1 AAEEFKRRAQVI
13 YGDGPLLEGK
23 LYLGLV
29 EKIVGAGAMVRVGG
43 KSYLL
48 PVANMRWAA
57 PYSAADAT
65 NDKQI
70 QEASEARKPN
80 YVVWV
85 KWAWR
90 GRLGRF
96 ADCTYDELGEAAWLP
111 EQPEARRA
119 LRIQELT
126 LEQNPR
132 VQGAIYAFDH
142 RDGYVVAMAGGDD
155 FDRSEFNR

>member
-1 AAEEFKRRAQVI
+1 DKRQGWRGPEAKLSDDAAEEFKRRAQVL

-23 LYLGLV
+23 VYLGLV
-29 EKIVGAGAMVRVGG
+29 EKIGGGGALVRVGAR
-43 KSYLL
+43 SYFL
-48 PVANMRWAA
+48 PVANMHWAA

-70 QEASEARKPN
+70 QAANEALKPN

-90 GRLGRF
+90 SKLGRF
-96 ADCTYDELGEAAWLP
+96 ADFTYDETGEASWLP
-111 EQPEARRA
+111 EQPDAKRA
-119 LRIQELT
+119 PRIQELT

-132 VQGAIYAFDH
+132 VQGAI
-142 RDGYVVAMAGGDD
+142 
-155 FDRSEFNR
+155 